1 MHNGARG
8 RHDHGH
14 GWPRWPWVGAVPCQA
29 LPLLR
34 FFTYNIRVR
43 KKVSKGEGEPGNEAI
58 LLHIHRIGIVH
69 HTQCHISL
77 PP

>member
-8 RHDHGH
+8 RHDHSH

-34 FFTYNIRVR
+34 FFVCTIRAR
-43 KKVSKGEGEPGNEAI
+43 KKVRKGEGEPGNEAKAPVCRARNKAHV
-58 LLHIHRIGIVH
+58 LVGH
-69 HTQCHISL
+69 C
-77 PP
+77 